1 MSGRNRDKEKSSS
14 FSGVRYDTIMDRQ
27 TGDKRF
33 ERERNQKELPLDSK
47 PQTSS
52 TFDAFKRMTT
62 GVESRTIAEKIADP
76 NRPTWEQFKKEN
88 ENKLDFVGEDIR
100 KMAEYRAQLDRDR
113 EKYLKQASVRNLNK
127 KNLSSDSE
135 DSSDDKKH
143 KKSKKNKKNKKKHKQ
158 KKDKK
163 LKSHDNDSN
172 ITNSSTD
179 SEPDEINKKKRK
191 VSSNSND
198 DIGKVVRL
206 SEFLNRNS
214 DSESN

>member
-88 ENKLDFVGEDIR
+88 ENKLDIVGEDIR

-113 EKYLKQASVRNLNK
+113 EKFLKQASVRHLNK
-127 KNLSSDSE
+127 RNLSSDSE

-163 LKSHDNDSN
+163 QKSSDNDSN
-172 ITNSSTD
+172 FTDSSTD
-179 SEPDEINKKKRK
+179 SEPDEASKKKRK
-191 VSSNSND
+191 VSSNST
-198 DIGKVVRL
+198 DIGNVVRL